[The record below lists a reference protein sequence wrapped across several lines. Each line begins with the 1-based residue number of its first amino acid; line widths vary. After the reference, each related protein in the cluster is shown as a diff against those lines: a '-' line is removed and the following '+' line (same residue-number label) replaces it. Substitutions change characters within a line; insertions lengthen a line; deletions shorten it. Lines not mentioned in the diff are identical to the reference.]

1 MLLAPS
7 PRCRSQSQQQE
18 APQLTAVSALLAAAA
33 AAQQATGQ
41 ESDADQ
47 PQQEEEGGEQGGV
60 AVVQLPRSLVTAGL
74 DELQQSQEQLL
85 QILQEQVGEGI
96 LRCFCYPTCGDCK

>member
-33 AAQQATGQ
+33 AAQQAARQG
-41 ESDADQ
+41 SDQDQ
-47 PQQEEEGGEQGGV
+47 PQQLAEGQPAGV